1 MGRSQTYDEG
11 DVLQRKTPSVTLQE
25 LGHALKDCQRCRL
38 SSGRTQVVFG
48 TGNPHA
54 DIMFVGEAPGFYED
68 KQGIPFVGAAGKLL
82 NELLESVGL
91 SRSNI
96 YIANVIKCRP
106 PDNRDPLPDEVD
118 TCKPFLFQQIEA
130 IKPKVVCTLGNFAM
144 QTLLGKRIGI
154 MKVRGQVFQVQ
165 DFFVFPLL
173 HPAAALHQGNLNEPL
188 REDFRK
194 LKAFLD
200 RQTAPAT
207 PIEQMNLFG

>member
-1 MGRSQTYDEG
+1 
-11 DVLQRKTPSVTLQE
+11 VTLQE
-25 LGHALKDCQRCRL
+25 LGHSLKDCQRCRL

-48 TGNPHA
+48 TGNPNA
-54 DIMFVGEAPGFYED
+54 SIMFVGEAPGFYED

-82 NELLESVGL
+82 NELLESAGL
-91 SRSNI
+91 SRTDI

-106 PDNRDPLPDEVD
+106 PDNRDPLPDEVE
-118 TCKPFLFQQIEA
+118 TCKPFLFQQIET

-144 QTLLGKRIGI
+144 QTLLGKKVGI
-154 MKVRGQVFQVQ
+154 MKMRGQVFQVQ

-173 HPAAALHQGNLNEPL
+173 HPAAALHQGNLNESL

-200 RQTAPAT
+200 RQPEPAT
-207 PIEQMNLFG
+207 PIEQLNLFG

>member
-1 MGRSQTYDEG
+1 MRPTEP
-11 DVLQRKTPSVTLQE
+11 TPVTLQE
-25 LGHALKDCQRCRL
+25 LGDSLKDCQRCRL

-48 TGNPHA
+48 AGNPHA

-91 SRSNI
+91 SRNSI

-106 PDNRDPLPDEVD
+106 PDNRNPLPDEVE
-118 TCKPFLFQQIEA
+118 TCKPFLFQQIET

-144 QTLLGKRIGI
+144 QTLLGKKIGI
-154 MKVRGQVFQVQ
+154 MKVRGQVFQVR
-165 DFFVFPLL
+165 DVVVFPLL

-200 RQTAPAT
+200 RPAEPAT
-207 PIEQMNLFG
+207 PREQMNLF